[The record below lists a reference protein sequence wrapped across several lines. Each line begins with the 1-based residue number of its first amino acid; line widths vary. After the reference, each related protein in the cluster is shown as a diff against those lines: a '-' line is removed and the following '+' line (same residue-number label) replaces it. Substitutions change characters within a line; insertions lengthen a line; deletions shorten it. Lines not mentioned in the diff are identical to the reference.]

1 MSLNTSGRV
10 KLGPAGCGKVW
21 FARNSKH
28 PLCLRRGNAMQLIS
42 PPSCWIRK
50 ITELVS
56 NRQTS
61 ISPSLGYEINYISS
75 EQMEFFFFFF
85 LREDANIYVF
95 MPFCVFIQMCEYSK
109 TSEEFNVLKSEVI
122 NIVNYLPSVTFW
134 TLLWPVFHGCAYFV
148 FQRAWVWYSA
158 GRSCRRLTLLSCPGV
173 LSAGCQI
180 IIACSSW

>member
-85 LREDANIYVF
+85 FARRCQHLCFHALLCIHPNVWVLKDIWRISCAEIGGHKHCKLFTICHILDFVVACFSWLCV
-95 MPFCVFIQMCEYSK
+95 FCVSESLGVVFCRSK
-109 TSEEFNVLKSEVI
+109 LSPPHTPLMPWCPLCR
-122 NIVNYLPSVTFW
+122 LPDYYR
-134 TLLWPVFHGCAYFV
+134 LL
-148 FQRAWVWYSA
+148 
-158 GRSCRRLTLLSCPGV
+158 
-173 LSAGCQI
+173 
-180 IIACSSW
+180 